1 MALETTSKP
10 RPPAAVPALAEDR
23 AARPATTPTVELAT
37 QGKVRRE
44 RPGEKIADAPGLGFE
59 ANYDV
64 LKDTR
69 IEGT

>member
-1 MALETTSKP
+1 MASETDSRP

-23 AARPATTPTVELAT
+23 AAGPATTPTVEPAA

-44 RPGEKIADAPGLGFE
+44 RPGEKIPDAPGLGFE
-59 ANYDV
+59 ANHDV

-69 IEGT
+69 IEGS